1 MLFLGGVAWHRMPF
15 LSHLWPCSRYEIQHF
30 TSAILSR
37 SSPAPRTSRQS
48 SCHFRWCTSNQ
59 RRHLPH
65 LKFGQ
70 PDLFFILW
78 HQPQFSGSY
87 QSSNPPLCRAWFPV
101 RSPSI
106 PVPMSVGVSSLKDII
121 SAALI
126 MFPLSPQYHGILT
139 YNARS
144 DPRLR
149 RPRPLSSS
157 PYSLAFW
164 INRLEPLEPPVHVTI
179 PMTGKSTH
187 SLG

>member
-1 MLFLGGVAWHRMPF
+1 MVMIISWPRQRRPLIGYRSHCMLFLGGVAWHRMPF

-87 QSSNPPLCRAWFPV
+87 QSSNPPSVVPG
-101 RSPSI
+101 SPS
-106 PVPMSVGVSSLKDII
+106 GARRYQFQCQ
-121 SAALI
+121 SASI
-126 MFPLSPQYHGILT
+126 T
-139 YNARS
+139 
-144 DPRLR
+144 
-149 RPRPLSSS
+149 
-157 PYSLAFW
+157 
-164 INRLEPLEPPVHVTI
+164 
-179 PMTGKSTH
+179 
-187 SLG
+187 